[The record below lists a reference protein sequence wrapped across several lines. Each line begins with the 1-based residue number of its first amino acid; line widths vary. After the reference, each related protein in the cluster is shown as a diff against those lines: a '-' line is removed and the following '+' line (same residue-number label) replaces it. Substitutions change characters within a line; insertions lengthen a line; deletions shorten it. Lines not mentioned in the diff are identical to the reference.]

1 MGTWGRKSVEVK
13 YCQPWD
19 EVLTPQ
25 KKNVDR
31 INLRTPNIPAKIA

>member
-1 MGTWGRKSVEVK
+1 MSSIANPETRYLHLK
-13 YCQPWD
+13 
-19 EVLTPQ
+19 